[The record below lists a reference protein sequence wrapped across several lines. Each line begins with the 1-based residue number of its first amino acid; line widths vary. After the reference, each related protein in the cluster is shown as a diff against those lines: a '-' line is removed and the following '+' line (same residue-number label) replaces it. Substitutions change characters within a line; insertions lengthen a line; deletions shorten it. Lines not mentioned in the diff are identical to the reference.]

1 MTLPEFLSNDL
12 GARLW
17 VKKSMTDDLA
27 NDFLSAAIFGLGTSL
42 GANEGPGTLFA
53 EQGEQLK
60 VALAAVIE
68 PGNDFVN
75 GLVSTLSGDEHG
87 ELAGDLIIIG
97 NGEGAVLAV
106 NPFFGE
112 LERDHGILLQ
122 NSRATF
128 TLFNYGTTIK
138 LEQADISRTFTKYA
152 GFWQSLGWGS
162 GRYCANIY

>member
-1 MTLPEFLSNDL
+1 LGDDTVDGPFADMEVALPEFLGNDL
-12 GARLW
+12 GARFR
-17 VKKSMTDDLA
+17 VKKSVTDDLA
-27 NDFLSAAIFGLGTSL
+27 NDFLSAAVFCLGASL

-75 GLVSTLSGDEHG
+75 RLVSTLSGDEHG

-97 NGEGAVLAV
+97 DGEGAVIAV

-112 LERDHGILLQ
+112 LERDHGIL
-122 NSRATF
+122 AP
-128 TLFNYGTTIK
+128 G
-138 LEQADISRTFTKYA
+138 
-152 GFWQSLGWGS
+152 
-162 GRYCANIY
+162 